1 MMSFFEGDIVNVVNI
16 TLSMIILFIVFLN
29 LLELNLSCVFFS
41 AGESHT
47 VQWKLIITTET
58 V

>member
-1 MMSFFEGDIVNVVNI
+1 MMIFFEGDIVIVNVVNI

-29 LLELNLSCVFFS
+29 LLELNLSFVFFS

-47 VQWKLIITTET
+47 VQWK
-58 V
+58 